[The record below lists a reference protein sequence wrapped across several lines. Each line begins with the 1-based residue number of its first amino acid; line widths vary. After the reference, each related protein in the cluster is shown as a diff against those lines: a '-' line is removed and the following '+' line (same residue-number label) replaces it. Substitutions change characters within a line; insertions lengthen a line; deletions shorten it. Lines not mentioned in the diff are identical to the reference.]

1 MYLIQLL
8 LPVRNNSDVAFPRR
22 LFDRIRQELTQK
34 FGGVTAFLRS
44 PAEGFWRE
52 EKGQVN
58 RDEIVIFE
66 VMADQLDRQWWRQYR
81 SELEQRFSQAE
92 LVIRASLSERL

>member
-1 MYLIQLL
+1 M
-8 LPVRNNSDVAFPRR
+8 
-22 LFDRIRQELTQK
+22 
-34 FGGVTAFLRS
+34 
-44 PAEGFWRE
+44 
-52 EKGQVN
+52 N

-81 SELEQRFSQAE
+81 TELEQRFSQAE